1 MSFSGSRPVPEPHGK
16 VGTVWVEFQIII
28 CSLTGQRLVTL
39 AGLQGLT
46 QRNWASPLTEW
57 FHRKFATVAW
67 QGPKAPNFPQAAS
80 QTADHRYISL
90 RAGQRLRMETALVRR
105 SDGPDRH
112 RRVWRDGAR
121 SPRGRRRE
129 PATIA
134 SLTECRPDLSVF
146 CAAVTACCG
155 SEDQPQA
162 PPRHSA
168 FPCSTSGL
176 RGSDRLYDNPLI
188 AGRLPGSGPADAIA
202 VKPDRSAKE
211 IRAVTWAVRSTESR
225 SVRAHPEAPLPL

>member
-1 MSFSGSRPVPEPHGK
+1 
-16 VGTVWVEFQIII
+16 
-28 CSLTGQRLVTL
+28 
-39 AGLQGLT
+39 
-46 QRNWASPLTEW
+46 
-57 FHRKFATVAW
+57 
-67 QGPKAPNFPQAAS
+67 
-80 QTADHRYISL
+80 
-90 RAGQRLRMETALVRR
+90 METALARR
-105 SDGPDRH
+105 SDGLTVIAASGEMAPV
-112 RRVWRDGAR
+112 RRGAAD
-121 SPRGRRRE
+121 RE

-134 SLTECRPDLSVF
+134 SLTECRPDLIVF
-146 CAAVTACCG
+146 CAAITACCG

-168 FPCSTSGL
+168 FPCSTSGF